1 MISGLEKNRPHML
14 LAVIVRQKLKAHGVE
29 LDLKQKHKHDTN
41 NGIRAIHLHN
51 GIPSTRI
58 PSYGR

>member
-29 LDLKQKHKHDTN
+29 LDSKQKQKNDQVQKV
-41 NGIRAIHLHN
+41 
-51 GIPSTRI
+51 TRI